1 MRIQRRKIVL
11 GLIQS
16 KNGSH
21 AFRGPALTL
30 QVKGKDGVLEPAGV
44 AADRATL
51 LTHAPSGDITHLVPF
66 GSPRPAGLGERVQRL
81 LTEGK
86 AAQAADDP
94 RRLSGVRDELWQLA
108 PEVLARAAAGDG
120 EDLEAT
126 GALVDIARPTIV
138 LQMASGNW
146 LQVLGACYWTTVAV
160 ANLTAGVHRDASL
173 HRDSGSETQLWQLIR
188 EWLPGFSAA
197 AAEAAHR
204 LGNPAQALM
213 IIESL
218 TSVVAGM
225 RMRRVA
231 AEEVGRRMSAGG
243 AAGADIRAYSER
255 WVRVLQERGESTED
269 WVLVQLSVGD
279 RKDPLEQF
287 FFTSPHVTP
296 VRAARAAGRSLLYL
310 VPSMRSDV
318 PGVAIRVNPDR
329 ASGRLTDSCWVPAL
343 EQSELKSRLADMRD
357 AFAGPYTH
365 LVAAAAAQE
374 LLDWTGTHVW
384 GAVAAQWPDLLDG
397 PVAVVP
403 IGQAAMLPLYTATFR
418 GGPACSAMDIT
429 LSPSARA
436 LYYAAIH
443 QPATTVEAFVAADPW
458 HGDDALP
465 LVGEEAAEVAAVYH
479 ATPEIYA
486 SAGPWLAAPRLK
498 GHRSASPL
506 RTLGGLVPAEVHG
519 MHADVGK
526 SAAIGER
533 MRTASVIHLACH
545 GSLGGDT
552 PALLLGGQPLFLHF
566 LLRREQE
573 LERSPLVVLSAC
585 ELGGFTAKLPPSEQ
599 LGFPAGLIAL
609 GARSVVGALWPLPD
623 SPDTVA
629 LMRDFHELLTFLP
642 SSAALPQA
650 IEAAARQKVSPLAWG
665 SLVHFGA

>member
-1 MRIQRRKIVL
+1 M
-11 GLIQS
+11 
-16 KNGSH
+16 
-21 AFRGPALTL
+21 
-30 QVKGKDGVLEPAGV
+30 
-44 AADRATL
+44 
-51 LTHAPSGDITHLVPF
+51 
-66 GSPRPAGLGERVQRL
+66 QRL
-81 LTEGK
+81 LAEGE

-94 RRLSGVRDELWQLA
+94 RRLSRVRDELWQLA

-126 GALVDIARPTIV
+126 HALVAIAWPTIV

-146 LQVLGACYWTTVAV
+146 LQALGACYWMTVAV
-160 ANLTAGVHRDASL
+160 ANLTAGVHRDAGVQG
-173 HRDSGSETQLWQLIR
+173 DNGNEAALWKLIHGG
-188 EWLPGFSAA
+188 LPGFSAA

-213 IIESL
+213 MIESL

-231 AEEVGRRMSAGG
+231 AEEVDRRMRAGG

-255 WVRVLQERGESTED
+255 WVRVLQERGGESTED

-296 VRAARAAGRSLLYL
+296 VWAARAAGRTLLYL
-310 VPSMRSDV
+310 VPGMRSDV

-357 AFAGPYTH
+357 AFADPDPD
-365 LVAAAAAQE
+365 LAAAADVALD
-374 LLDWTGTHVW
+374 LLEWTGTHIW
-384 GAVAAQWPDLLDG
+384 GTVAAQWPDLLDG

-418 GGPACSAMDIT
+418 GGPACSALDIT
-429 LSPSARA
+429 IAPSARA

-443 QPATTVEAFVAADPW
+443 QPATTAEAFVAADPW
-458 HGDDALP
+458 HGVDFLH
-465 LVGEEAAEVAAVYH
+465 LVGKEAAEVAAVH
-479 ATPEIYA
+479 RATPEIYA
-486 SAGPWLAAPRLK
+486 SVGPWPAAPKLK
-498 GHRSASPL
+498 GHRSVTPL
-506 RTLGGLVPAEVHG
+506 RTFRSLVPAEVHG
-519 MHADVGK
+519 MHADIAK

-545 GSLGGDT
+545 GSLDGDT

-585 ELGGFTAKLPPSEQ
+585 ELGGFTATLPPSEQ

-609 GARSVVGALWPLPD
+609 GARSVVGALWPLPEW
-623 SPDTVA
+623 PHTVA
-629 LMRDFHELLTFLP
+629 LMRDFHERLTFLRSP
-642 SSAALPQA
+642 AALPQA
-650 IEAAARQKVSPLAWG
+650 IAAAARQKVSPLIWG